1 MSDKITITRNDK
13 NEFLEINSIQ
23 GTGNIDRLNEVNHI
37 GKSENEFEPD
47 FVEFLN
53 SISTTLEKSLQNST
67 NPDNYEKNN
76 FKVDD
81 MANAL
86 KPFFEE
92 KSYSFEWYQRAGK
105 FFFHCEHEHNE
116 KQSEIMKKS
125 LKFIVEEKLGRKNTH
140 YATTS
145 NCVSVVFR

>member
-1 MSDKITITRNDK
+1 MSDKTVISKNDN
-13 NEFLEINSIQ
+13 NEFLEINNIQ
-23 GTGNIDRLNEVNHI
+23 GSGNIGALSENIDVS
-37 GKSENEFEPD
+37 KSESEFD
-47 FVEFLN
+47 LDMVEFLN
-53 SISTTLEKSLQNST
+53 SISTTLEKNLQNST
-67 NPDNYEKNN
+67 DSNNYNKNN

-105 FFFHCEHEHNE
+105 FFFHCEHEHDE
-116 KQSEIMKKS
+116 KQSEIMKNS

>member
-1 MSDKITITRNDK
+1 MSDKTVISKNDN

-23 GTGNIDRLNEVNHI
+23 GTGDIDTLSEEIDVT
-37 GKSENEFEPD
+37 KSESELDSELI
-47 FVEFLN
+47 EFLN
-53 SISTTLEKSLQNST
+53 SISTTLEKNLQNS
-67 NPDNYEKNN
+67 NPGNYVKNN
-76 FKVDD
+76 FKVGE
-81 MANAL
+81 MANVL

-92 KSYSFEWYQRAGK
+92 KNYTFEWYQRAGK
-105 FFFHCEHEHNE
+105 FFFHCEHEHDE
-116 KQSEIMKKS
+116 KQSEIMKNS